1 MSQSDDS
8 TSISSLECESSNE
21 SDIEG
26 NANVK
31 SCFEPYQGE
40 PLASTDASESSDE
53 EQDEDFIL
61 PSVSEKR
68 FEKVIPLT
76 DW

>member
-8 TSISSLECESSNE
+8 TSITSLECDSSNE
-21 SDIEG
+21 SDIRR

-31 SCFEPYQGE
+31 SCFELYQEE
-40 PLASTDASESSDE
+40 PLSSTDASESSDE

>member
-8 TSISSLECESSNE
+8 ISTFSLECDSSNE
-21 SDIEG
+21 SDIDD
-26 NANVK
+26 NPNIR
-31 SCFEPYQGE
+31 SCFEPYEGE
-40 PLASTDASESSDE
+40 PLASTNASESSDE